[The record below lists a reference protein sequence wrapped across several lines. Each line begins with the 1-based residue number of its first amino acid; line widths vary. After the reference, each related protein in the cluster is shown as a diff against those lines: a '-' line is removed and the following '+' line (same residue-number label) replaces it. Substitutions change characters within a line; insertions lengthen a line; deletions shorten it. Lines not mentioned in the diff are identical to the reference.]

1 MLNRHRLPTQMPE
14 RMVLWDSVGLEVKRI
29 VARSRIGV
37 DKGDSIIYNSLNG
50 EVTYCLEAAPTDL
63 F

>member
-1 MLNRHRLPTQMPE
+1 MPE